1 MNASFNRYR
10 LVHACGAFGPVTKRR
25 REVVI
30 EGTDAREPDAG
41 ALWREYDFT
50 GKPGDPMRMPRQFAP
65 YHLRMDWQ
73 MWFLALGSPDTGWF
87 QRLLLRLLEQDRA
100 TLRLPRVNPYPD
112 APPRW
117 LRGRVYD
124 YRFTTW
130 TERKESGAWWVRT
143 EIGVLVPPVSLRA

>member
-1 MNASFNRYR
+1 MNESFNRYR

-50 GKPGDPMRMPRQFAP
+50 VKPGDPMRIPRQFAP
-65 YHLRMDWQ
+65 YHLRLDWQ

-87 QRLLLRLLEQDRA
+87 QRLLLRLLAQDRA
-100 TLRLPRVNPYPD
+100 TLRLPRVNPCPD

-117 LRGRVYD
+117 LRARVYD